1 MGDSSRTRCTTSNL
15 KGKYKPGGDGGSS
28 RTKCTTS
35 NLKGKYMPGEDGG
48 FLKDEMHHLKSK
60 R

>member
-15 KGKYKPGGDGGSS
+15 KGKYI
-28 RTKCTTS
+28 
-35 NLKGKYMPGEDGG
+35 PGENGG